1 MPILSEQTFNRVTKV
16 LLAPVSPL
24 QIFLDAPSPTH
35 GYCLQQAYDILRQD
49 GKDEVAAYFCSY
61 DNDLQEGLSWA
72 DRGWK
77 NICHYFYDPE
87 KQGRVHW
94 PGADAECQYYFNKA
108 AAAFQRN
115 ISKGMFYLGAALHIV
130 QDMCVPHHALG
141 VIFDGHQEFERW
153 TINNLD
159 CFIVKGNGIYKSFTH
174 PTQWIRYNAE
184 IASRFFQ
191 LVSQEN
197 GCSEESYNAAAGKLL
212 PLTVLTTAGFLD
224 FAKPFLQR
232 G

>member
-24 QIFLDAPSPTH
+24 QIFLDTPSPTH
-35 GYCLQQAYDILRQD
+35 GYCLQQAYDVLRQD
-49 GKDEVAAYFCSY
+49 GKEEVAAYFHPY
-61 DNDLQEGLSWA
+61 DDDLQEGLSWA

-77 NICHYFYDPE
+77 NICHYYYDHE
-87 KQGRVHW
+87 KQGKVHW

-153 TINNLD
+153 TRNNLE
-159 CFIVKGNGIYKSFTH
+159 CFTFKENGIYKPFTH
-174 PTQWIRYNAE
+174 PTQWIKHNVE
-184 IASRFFQ
+184 IASHFYH

-197 GCSEESYNAAAGKLL
+197 GCSEESYNTAAGKLV
-212 PLTVLTTAGFLD
+212 PLTVFTTAGFLD
-224 FAKPFLQR
+224 FAKRFLQ
-232 G
+232 